1 MFTDSHCH
9 LADPQLLPRLPQV
22 LAQAEA
28 AGVCRFI
35 VPATCGTDFAAV
47 AALKHPAIHLAFGIH
62 PWFTAQAGADDMQ
75 ALESRLLAHPN
86 ALVGEIG
93 LDFHANN
100 LIKSDKA
107 QQTDYFVQQLALAQR
122 LRRPAIVH
130 NLKATVAVV
139 EAVQRSGFKQGGIVH
154 AFSGSLEEA
163 KMLIKCG
170 FMIGIGSL
178 LLNPAARKAR
188 AAAAQLPL
196 EYLVLETDS
205 PFMSVKQQGANTPAN
220 VRRIAE
226 TMAALRGVPLAALA
240 AETENNINRL
250 LSFR

>member
-1 MFTDSHCH
+1 
-9 LADPQLLPRLPQV
+9 
-22 LAQAEA
+22 
-28 AGVCRFI
+28 
-35 VPATCGTDFAAV
+35 
-47 AALKHPAIHLAFGIH
+47 
-62 PWFTAQAGADDMQ
+62 
-75 ALESRLLAHPN
+75 
-86 ALVGEIG
+86 
-93 LDFHANN
+93 
-100 LIKSDKA
+100 
-107 QQTDYFVQQLALAQR
+107 
-122 LRRPAIVH
+122 
-130 NLKATVAVV
+130 
-139 EAVQRSGFKQGGIVH
+139 
-154 AFSGSLEEA
+154 
-163 KMLIKCG
+163 
-170 FMIGIGSL
+170 MIGIGSL